1 MLDCYIH
8 IERGEYTLDW
18 INQFVQTAKEK
29 ELDEIWL
36 LEHCYRFREF
46 VPMYDDVCEYSDYID
61 KWFHKKAG
69 VLALTDYLH
78 LVEMVRSREF
88 GINIKFGLEV
98 CYFKE
103 FEEFVYSNTKD
114 CGLDFLVG
122 SVHFI
127 DSFAFD
133 HKAEYWGGV
142 DVNNAYRRY
151 FETSIDLANSGVYSG
166 IAHPDCIK
174 LFGHMPS
181 FSLIGYYDR
190 LASALAINNMY
201 AEQSSGAYRRCPETA
216 ELGMDIDL
224 IKSLKSHSVKI
235 QTASDAHCPEDVGL
249 HIAEFKRRINI

>member
-1 MLDCYIH
+1 MLDCHIH
-8 IERGEYTLDW
+8 IERGDYTREW
-18 INQFVQTAKEK
+18 IDRFVQIAKEK
-29 ELDEIWL
+29 GLDEIWL
-36 LEHCYRFREF
+36 LEHCYRFHEF
-46 VPMYDDVCEYSDYID
+46 VPMYDGVCAYSDYID

-69 VLALTDYLH
+69 VLNLADYLH
-78 LVEMVRSREF
+78 LVEMVRSWEF
-88 GINIKFGLEV
+88 GVNIKFGLEV

-103 FEEFVYSNTKD
+103 HEEFVYRNTKD

-127 DSFAFD
+127 DNFAFD
-133 HKAEYWGGV
+133 HKVEHWDGV

-166 IAHPDCIK
+166 IAHTDCIK
-174 LFGHMPS
+174 LFGHKPY
-181 FSLIGYYDR
+181 FSLNGYYGQ

-201 AEQSSGAYRRCPETA
+201 AEQSSGAYRRCHETA

-249 HIAEFKRRINI
+249 HITELKRILED